1 MGSAEG
7 ATGRTFPQENKM
19 GPKDLVLLVTL
30 SVCCV
35 MYSNG
40 AIAYKAHKNEV
51 QNERRK
57 IVKLLL
63 RNFPLQESSSYH
75 NLVEDDD
82 VGQPNFQ
89 KGDHLTQYAPAYP
102 YDGESTSTKHDQP
115 DIKYSKIPKQDI
127 SRFEY
132 ALSTI
137 LLPPPINSEPIDVES
152 FKETTENDADEYYA
166 PYMKL
171 TQPIKE
177 ATEENVD
184 EYYEPYMQDM
194 YKTYDIE
201 NLKLTQ
207 TDSEEQNA
215 GQYYL
220 PYMHYAQP
228 EITSTNNAEEYYLP
242 YNRYDQ
248 QHQDDW
254 LQYHH
259 SLPVRVFATPTDE
272 LPNLT
277 DGALYEGPE
286 TAGQEELPTLQI
298 GSHFSGPEPD
308 SAENEI
314 FQLPMKLLKLQQ

>member
-30 SVCCV
+30 SVRCV

-152 FKETTENDADEYYA
+152 FKETAENA
-166 PYMKL
+166 
-171 TQPIKE
+171 
-177 ATEENVD
+177 D

-207 TDSEEQNA
+207 TDS
-215 GQYYL
+215 
-220 PYMHYAQP
+220 
-228 EITSTNNAEEYYLP
+228 
-242 YNRYDQ
+242 
-248 QHQDDW
+248 
-254 LQYHH
+254 
-259 SLPVRVFATPTDE
+259 
-272 LPNLT
+272 
-277 DGALYEGPE
+277 
-286 TAGQEELPTLQI
+286 
-298 GSHFSGPEPD
+298 
-308 SAENEI
+308 
-314 FQLPMKLLKLQQ
+314 

>member
-30 SVCCV
+30 SLCCV

-89 KGDHLTQYAPAYP
+89 KGNHLTQYAPAYP

-115 DIKYSKIPKQDI
+115 D
-127 SRFEY
+127 
-132 ALSTI
+132 
-137 LLPPPINSEPIDVES
+137 
-152 FKETTENDADEYYA
+152 
-166 PYMKL
+166 MKL

-259 SLPVRVFATPTDE
+259 SLPVRVFSTPTDE

-286 TAGQEELPTLQI
+286 TAEQEELPALKI
-298 GSHFSGPEPD
+298 GSYFSGPEPE

-314 FQLPMKLLKLQQ
+314 IQLPIKQLKFRQ